1 MKTLII
7 IPVLLFSLF
16 LGLPSYSSDFDKG
29 LTAYNNGDYATALK
43 EWKPLAEEGD
53 VDAQYYLGV
62 LYDNGDGVPQDY
74 KEAVRWYT
82 LAAEQGDVDAQYNL
96 DFIHR
101 KGLGVPQDDKEAVW
115 FDNQFTENLVI
126 TGLIA
131 MLGGSYMVYR
141 YNFKDISSLPEI
153 KLLELANSNTTGK
166 PAQDQRSNYVY
177 GQQGFN
183 DFDEDYEADFP
194 AILSLSGSSML
205 IDAPFYV
212 ANKSISSNLLG
223 NKTIWKNTKLRNSLV
238 VSQDRLDKSYEQQTR
253 FFLADETIQFSE
265 NNQFDFK
272 NTNLTEDLE
281 LRHPIGKNN
290 YITLQTTFSISG
302 NLAENRLLFNN
313 QNLILQN
320 LITEQ
325 NSGAIHLRYTKKI
338 KNA

>member
-53 VDAQYYLGV
+53 VDAQYHLGV

-74 KEAVRWYT
+74 KEAVRWYKLAAEQGVAEAQFNLGNMYYDGQGVSVDYKEAVRWFT

-153 KLLELANSNTTGK
+153 KLLKNEEIIFSNYKIVAFDEGHTIWNQKLAFYYCTLTNKAFYILLHSKYKPKVGLSGRMKSNTK
-166 PAQDQRSNYVY
+166 IFHEMV
-177 GQQGFN
+177 
-183 DFDEDYEADFP
+183 
-194 AILSLSGSSML
+194 
-205 IDAPFYV
+205 
-212 ANKSISSNLLG
+212 
-223 NKTIWKNTKLRNSLV
+223 WKRI
-238 VSQDRLDKSYEQQTR
+238 SYEQSEIKFGKIFPYR
-253 FFLADETIQFSE
+253 YVEILHKKEKFSVRIQ
-265 NNQFDFK
+265 
-272 NTNLTEDLE
+272 LTALFN
-281 LRHPIGKNN
+281 RQARQIGN
-290 YITLQTTFSISG
+290 YIKDELK
-302 NLAENRLLFNN
+302 
-313 QNLILQN
+313 
-320 LITEQ
+320 
-325 NSGAIHLRYTKKI
+325 HLVI
-338 KNA
+338 KS